1 MRGTYTR
8 LLEAMVALTALVGL
22 LDAIAGEQADLALV
36 FAIALALSLVLVA
49 RSAVGRREVA
59 VRRDLAKWL
68 ADRAAVEGDTA
79 GAIADSVDEP
89 APQAVAPSE
98 RRKIEGLG
106 AWIDAEGHCTEVA
119 NALAEALGLDYHP
132 AESIVD

>member
-8 LLEAMVALTALVGL
+8 LLEVMIALTALVGL

-68 ADRAAVEGDTA
+68 ADRAAAEDDIT
-79 GAIADSVDEP
+79 GAIADRALS
-89 APQAVAPSE
+89 AYRA
-98 RRKIEGLG
+98 GLVG
-106 AWIDAEGHCTEVA
+106 DPPTTPGSGTPD
-119 NALAEALGLDYHP
+119 G
-132 AESIVD
+132 